1 MSVPSNS
8 NNPCLRT
15 GALALALGLAVAG
28 TPGSA
33 LAEETPAP
41 RHRLSVYMTSG
52 ALAYLSNAQ
61 TMGGLGAGL
70 GIRDTLDER
79 FILQAD
85 VNYLGYIRN
94 AAALR
99 VSAGAQLR
107 GPYAPAA
114 LLTLTTLMGERLS
127 FLTPE
132 HPTRITGPAMSLGI
146 TLAPVRFVLP
156 DVPEVQVSMLQL
168 GVGVGS
174 DFPGLGLS
182 YSLGLLEV
190 GAAF

>member
-1 MSVPSNS
+1 MSAPNNSNS
-8 NNPCLRT
+8 PCFRT
-15 GALALALGLAVAG
+15 GVLALALGLAVAG

-33 LAEETPAP
+33 SAEETPAP
-41 RHRLSVYMTSG
+41 RHRLSVYVTSG
-52 ALAYLSNAQ
+52 ALAYLSEAQ
-61 TMGGLGAGL
+61 TIGGLGGGL
-70 GIRDTLDER
+70 GLRDTLDER
-79 FILQAD
+79 FIFQAD
-85 VNYLGYIRN
+85 VSYLGYIRN

-99 VSAGAQLR
+99 LSAGAQLR

-132 HPTRITGPAMSLGI
+132 HPTRITAPAVSLGV
-146 TLAPVRFVLP
+146 TLAPVRFDLP
-156 DVPEVQVSMLQL
+156 QVQISVLQL

-182 YSLGLLEV
+182 YSLGILEV
-190 GAAF
+190 GARF

>member
-1 MSVPSNS
+1 MS
-8 NNPCLRT
+8 
-15 GALALALGLAVAG
+15 ALALALGLAVAG
-28 TPGSA
+28 TPGNAST
-33 LAEETPAP
+33 EQTPAP
-41 RHRLSVYMTSG
+41 RHRLSLYLTSG
-52 ALAYLSNAQ
+52 AMAYLSDAQ
-61 TMGGLGAGL
+61 TIGGLGGGL
-70 GIRDTLDER
+70 GLRDTLDGR

-85 VNYLGYIRN
+85 INYLGYIRN

-132 HPTRITGPAMSLGI
+132 HPTRITGPAMSVGL
-146 TLAPVRFVLP
+146 TLAPIRFDLP
-156 DVPEVQVSMLQL
+156 QVQFSMLQL

-174 DFPGLGLS
+174 DLPGLGLS

-190 GAAF
+190 GATF